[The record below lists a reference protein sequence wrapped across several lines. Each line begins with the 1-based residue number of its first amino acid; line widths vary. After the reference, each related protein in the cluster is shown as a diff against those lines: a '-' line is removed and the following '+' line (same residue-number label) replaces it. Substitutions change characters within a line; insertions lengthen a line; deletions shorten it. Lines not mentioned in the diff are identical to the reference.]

1 MSKKVLMVACPV
13 HTNPPLK
20 GAAVETWMYEVSKRL
35 IGYEPHIVSIA
46 SPFYP
51 LKEYRDGIFFHRIHL
66 GRLYKRLFQKISK
79 LDPFSYPKRI
89 NRIIDEVKPDIVHMH
104 NSIKWFVPVVEHL
117 KNRNIKA
124 ILHMHNVT
132 DVTARLEVDA
142 FVGCSNFIVESYKN
156 TPIKTKHYRHIYNGV
171 DLSRFRPYPELASL
185 RDALRE
191 RFGIKKE
198 EFVVLFVGRL
208 SPEKGVECFI
218 QSALLLKDTKNIRF
232 IAAGEISEKGA
243 RREYADKIISMAASI
258 RDRITFTGVFP
269 PSKIHL
275 IYLLGDV
282 VVLPSNFEEPFS
294 MVAIEAMASGLP
306 VITRKKGGL
315 KEYLIDGVNGFFV
328 DEERVS
334 EDTALK
340 IKTLM
345 TDKSLKERISYNGRK
360 TVEERFG
367 WESIAADTENLYKT
381 LFE

>member
-1 MSKKVLMVACPV
+1 MSKKVLMVAGPV

-35 IGYEPHIVSIA
+35 IGYEPHIVSI
-46 SPFYP
+46 SHPFYP
-51 LKEYRDGIFFHRIHL
+51 LKEYRDGIYFHRIRF
-66 GRLYKRLFQKISK
+66 GRLYKRLFQKITK
-79 LDPFSYPKRI
+79 FDPLSYPKRI

-132 DVTARLEVDA
+132 DVTAQLEVDA
-142 FVGCSNFIVESYKN
+142 FVGCSNFIVESYKE
-156 TPIKTKHYRHIYNGV
+156 TPIKASYYKYLYNGV
-171 DLSRFRPYPELASL
+171 DLNRFKPIWET
-185 RDALRE
+185 DALRNDIRG
-191 RFGIKKE
+191 RFGINKGD
-198 EFVVLFVGRL
+198 FVVLFVGRV
-208 SPEKGVECFI
+208 SPEKGVEHFI

-232 IAAGEISEKGA
+232 IATGEISEKGD

-258 RDRITFTGVFP
+258 RDKITFTGVFP

-306 VITRKKGGL
+306 VITRKKGGI

-340 IKTLM
+340 IKTIM

-381 LFE
+381 IFE